1 MNEKYIQALI
11 IGSLVGGAIILDDII
26 NPQNSNDKDHLMI
39 LRADDGD
46 HHEMKSE
53 KKFKTRIIK
62 KMDNEDEEL
71 DDVSSSQKEIV
82 MIKID
87 SDSIKELR
95 DEAFETVIDELEKA
109 EIDTNTIIKK
119 IKDAIGEDI
128 EIEID
133 VKIEKES
140 EN

>member
-39 LRADDGD
+39 LRADDD
-46 HHEMKSE
+46 NHHEMKSE

>member
-26 NPQNSNDKDHLMI
+26 NPQNNNDRDHLMI
-39 LRADDGD
+39 FKADDD
-46 HHEMKSE
+46 NHQEIHND

-62 KMDNEDEEL
+62 KINNEDEL
-71 DDVSSSQKEIV
+71 QDDVSSSQKEIV

-109 EIDTNTIIKK
+109 EIDTNTVIKK